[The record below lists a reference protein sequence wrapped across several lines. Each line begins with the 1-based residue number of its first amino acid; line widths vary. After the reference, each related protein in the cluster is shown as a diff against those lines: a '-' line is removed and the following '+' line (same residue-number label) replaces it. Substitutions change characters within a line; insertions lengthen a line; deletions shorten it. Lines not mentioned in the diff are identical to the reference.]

1 MCYKYCIWE
10 LVRIINNLIFNTLNR
25 YGTFVALRCV
35 TLRVNLVEHSHTKIN
50 ININSTLLT
59 QKKSIC
65 QFAFIEGRLSTQKYN
80 RFELLLSFMVGLLP
94 RYSTV

>member
-10 LVRIINNLIFNTLNR
+10 LVQIVNKLIFKTLNQ

-35 TLRVNLVEHSHTKIN
+35 SLRVNLVKHLHTKIN
-50 ININSTLLT
+50 ININPTLLT
-59 QKKSIC
+59 QKKAIC
-65 QFAFIEGRLSTQKYN
+65 QFALIEGRLSTQKYN

-94 RYSTV
+94 RYTTV